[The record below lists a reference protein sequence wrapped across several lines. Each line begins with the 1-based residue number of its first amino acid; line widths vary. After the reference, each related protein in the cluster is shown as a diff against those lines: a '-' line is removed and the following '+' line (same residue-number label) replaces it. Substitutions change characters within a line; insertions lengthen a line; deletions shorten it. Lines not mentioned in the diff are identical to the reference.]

1 MNKLFISILIAV
13 SSGLFAQEA
22 GVYVPQIAVLNVVS
36 GAYKD
41 GQTRLFTDIL
51 RSQLFK
57 TEIFRVIEP
66 GVIQQTIQEKNVQL
80 TDENH
85 DSQFLNLGKS
95 LAVDKILITN
105 IETFGDSIAL
115 NSRIVDVETS
125 TIDFTDI
132 IFVDH
137 EDQIRESL
145 NEMVL
150 KIDIHFRGKESP
162 TVQDLVNAKPLS
174 EEQKREA
181 LWRRMGATGDTLGF
195 LTEYKIDPD
204 EYLFLRQ
211 YDINFGP
218 VDYADFI
225 LGGMDIQMVKNFLQA
240 GIPFQLAKEAIQLG
254 ITKLDQYRN
263 FSNQGYDFQ
272 DFLTAYKNGIIEPE
286 QYTLFRDGFKQDFLN
301 IGIGGVADS
310 WPVMNADYKFL
321 LGNIS
326 LEHFFN
332 ANQRDWFRAS
342 IESGAMLMQFFGP
355 IPYAS
360 LNAYLS
366 GGGPFYFK
374 MGVGGFYDAIFG
386 GHGGIMTSVGIE
398 FRRSLEIDLFMV
410 PWGNQPNVSYVDFE
424 TKLGEAGYEGINFPY
439 AGIMIKYKLPVDL
452 YRYDRDQLQ

>member
-1 MNKLFISILIAV
+1 MKKLFILLTLAV
-13 SSGLFAQEA
+13 TTQSFAQETEA
-22 GVYVPQIAVLNVVS
+22 FIPQIAVLDVVS

-66 GVIQQTIQEKNVQL
+66 GVIQKTIQDENVQL
-80 TDENH
+80 SGRNH
-85 DSQFLNLGKS
+85 DSQFLSLGKS

-105 IETFGDSIAL
+105 IEKFSDSIAL
-115 NSRIVDVETS
+115 NARIVDVETS

-137 EDQIRESL
+137 EEQIRESL

-181 LWRRMGATGDTLGF
+181 LWRRMGASGDTLGF

-240 GIPFQLAKEAIQLG
+240 GIPFHLAKEAIQLG
-254 ITKLDQYRN
+254 ITKLDQYKN
-263 FSNQGYDFQ
+263 FASEGYDFQ

-286 QYTLFRDGFKQDFLN
+286 QYTRYRDGFKQDFLN

-310 WPVMNADYKFL
+310 WPVMNADYRFL

-326 LEHFFN
+326 LEHYFN
-332 ANQRDWFRAS
+332 ANQRDWLRGS
-342 IESGAMLMQFFGP
+342 IESGVMLMEFFGP
-355 IPYAS
+355 VPYAN
-360 LNAYLS
+360 LNAYFS
-366 GGGPFYFK
+366 GVAPLLQNWRWWILRRGIRWPRWGY
-374 MGVGGFYDAIFG
+374 
-386 GHGGIMTSVGIE
+386 GHSGD
-398 FRRSLEIDLFMV
+398 RV
-410 PWGNQPNVSYVDFE
+410 PAEP
-424 TKLGEAGYEGINFPY
+424 
-439 AGIMIKYKLPVDL
+439 
-452 YRYDRDQLQ
+452 